1 MDCDSVVSD
10 ESEDNN
16 SNRRYIHNSYNNHHH
31 SNYYRNMNI
40 MAGNNHISN
49 NGIIVGNNRNVDML
63 TNNAIT
69 TRNPSINDE
78 QMDVSPHMS
87 HHLATVS
94 NNNNNYYSSEVS
106 SAPISASSPP
116 EKSIS
121 AVGSSASYDSSA
133 SRKRARSISND
144 WTNVVVT
151 PNFVS
156 SSISSIQF
164 GSLEP
169 SNRDLS
175 TTRNGF
181 KTNPSPISLSFSNP
195 HSPHHPPASP
205 APPPVTPSSSLPFNF
220 PIRSNNFAD
229 FPHSSLTTTATT
241 PPPTS
246 SIPNNPTPSSHSSTR
261 PQSQNTTLNSF
272 RRHSTS
278 QPPVTISPTSNEN
291 TNNAQ
296 QGYSSNFAP
305 ANSILH
311 ALINIPGNSQRNSST
326 TFSMRWGN
334 RANSGGSGLNNVVTN
349 NISSNGGGGG
359 ETSRSRP
366 EILIRPTTL
375 SSNRFGSLI
384 EPITNPDEHSALAR
398 IFVARLPT
406 RRDSTSSTTTSSSS
420 SASTRNISV
429 RRGENIRT
437 PLVNRLPEILAHHD
451 RLHYHHHN
459 HHNDSEQRSSSSS
472 NSNET
477 PRRGHHGS
485 RGSQSR
491 NARQFGNYLNHHHP
505 ILGNFIDNNEIEWGH
520 ILDLRDYNNNNILFL
535 LLRSGIASNPDN
547 YLDDDEFD
555 SSYDALVR
563 LSERIGD
570 AKPKGVPEHVINNI
584 PVKFYTIVKNRT
596 QEERC
601 TICLTEYEVNER
613 LRSLPCSHDF
623 HQSCIDTWLK
633 NSDKCPICRRG
644 LSESNHHN
652 N

>member
-1 MDCDSVVSD
+1 KV
-10 ESEDNN
+10 
-16 SNRRYIHNSYNNHHH
+16 YNH
-31 SNYYRNMNI
+31 
-40 MAGNNHISN
+40 
-49 NGIIVGNNRNVDML
+49 
-63 TNNAIT
+63 
-69 TRNPSINDE
+69 
-78 QMDVSPHMS
+78 
-87 HHLATVS
+87 
-94 NNNNNYYSSEVS
+94 
-106 SAPISASSPP
+106 
-116 EKSIS
+116 
-121 AVGSSASYDSSA
+121 
-133 SRKRARSISND
+133 
-144 WTNVVVT
+144 
-151 PNFVS
+151 F
-156 SSISSIQF
+156 
-164 GSLEP
+164 
-169 SNRDLS
+169 
-175 TTRNGF
+175 
-181 KTNPSPISLSFSNP
+181 
-195 HSPHHPPASP
+195 
-205 APPPVTPSSSLPFNF
+205 
-220 PIRSNNFAD
+220 FAD

-246 SIPNNPTPSSHSSTR
+246 SIPNNPTPSPHSSTR
-261 PQSQNTTLNSF
+261 PHYYNIPHPTSIDTTLNSF

-334 RANSGGSGLNNVVTN
+334 RANSGGSGLNNVVTG

-366 EILIRPTTL
+366 EILIRPTTV

-384 EPITNPDEHSALAR
+384 EPITVFGSDDDDRDSNNIDVDEIIIYENLDITHLITVRFHVSDHNSNYNPDEHSALAR

-477 PRRGHHGS
+477 PRRGHHHGS

-535 LLRSGIASNPDN
+535 LFRSGIASNPDN